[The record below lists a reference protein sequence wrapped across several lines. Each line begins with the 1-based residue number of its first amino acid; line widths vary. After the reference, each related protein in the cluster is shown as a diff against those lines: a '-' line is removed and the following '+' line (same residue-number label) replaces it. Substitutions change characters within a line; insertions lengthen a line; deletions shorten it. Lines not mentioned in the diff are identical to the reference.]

1 MQTNVMSQYNSS
13 SAGSLPERIKKGVA
27 GKTDQLTERRRMAA
41 WLRERNSDKNCMK
54 GVKVWKNK

>member
-1 MQTNVMSQYNSS
+1 MSQYNSS

-41 WLRERNSDKNCMK
+41 WLKERSEAKHCMK